1 MENTMIAGLLA
12 GLALALVFVVY
23 LFFRGR
29 ALVAFFQGLD
39 ESMARVPARMVFLLI
54 LGGFAGAA
62 LLLGMLSAVV
72 FGMVGSATRFVM
84 IALGAAVLFSVLAM
98 ISKTPLTTDKIVWNF
113 AVGGVL
119 GVCVPLFSGI

>member
-1 MENTMIAGLLA
+1 
-12 GLALALVFVVY
+12 
-23 LFFRGR
+23 
-29 ALVAFFQGLD
+29 
-39 ESMARVPARMVFLLI
+39 LLI

-62 LLLGMLSAVV
+62 LLLGVLSAVV